1 MNYLAH
7 IFLSGTDAQLQL
19 GNFIGDAVKGS
30 AYLNYPPS
38 IADGIRLHRAIDT
51 FTDRHP
57 VIREAVQ
64 SLRPYFGRYSAVLL
78 DIYFDYLLAS
88 HFDQFSPLSL
98 KRFTRR
104 FYGTMIRKRRYL
116 PDRIRRFMWHFIGTD
131 RLARYATQKGIRESL
146 EIMTGIGRIKIDP
159 KTAMEYLSGHD
170 SELWAVFEPF
180 FGELQAFCEG
190 YIQAADRAGY
200 VKERQ

>member
-7 IFLSGTDAQLQL
+7 IFLSGPDPQLQL
-19 GNFIGDAVKGS
+19 GNFIGDAVKGN
-30 AYLNYPPS
+30 AYQNYPS
-38 IADGIRLHRAIDT
+38 AIADGIRLHRAIDT

-57 VIREAVQ
+57 AIREAVQ
-64 SLRPYFGRYSAVLL
+64 SLRPSFGRYSAVLL
-78 DIYFDYLLAS
+78 DIYFDFLLAS
-88 HFDQFSPLSL
+88 RFDRFSDIPL

-131 RLARYATQKGIRESL
+131 RLGRYGTKKGIRESL
-146 EIMTGIGRIKIDP
+146 EIMTGVGRIKISP
-159 KTAMEYLSGHD
+159 VTAIEYLDKHE

-180 FGELQAFCEG
+180 FGELQVFCEG
-190 YIQAADRAGY
+190 YIRADDRADY
-200 VKERQ
+200 VRERQ